1 MFCTDLT
8 LMTFIWLGFGMNM
21 SLRINVG
28 YVYLVEM
35 MPKNRQTA
43 VTTAW

>member
-1 MFCTDLT
+1 MFCENLT
-8 LMTFIWLGFGMNM
+8 LMIFIWLGFGMNA
-21 SLRINVG
+21 SFRISVG